1 MRVTEPLPTLSEQE
15 LEQLGTAEPSTDY
28 VSPQGE
34 SYENLEIVF
43 PQRPGPRPTT
53 TDDEPHEQLDQL
65 GPVELWDELHRRAF
79 SLPGVREDRSG
90 YSFPET
96 RALWLDPELAKGP
109 PEAFIW
115 QQEFAHIHPRP
126 NCSWHLQLPWSSP
139 CSRSAPVGGD
149 PPGLLAGCGARQL
162 GDALLGPESGGV
174 GGRLGSRRGVPPL
187 CQRSAPGIQVGAARE
202 GRLSQDIAR
211 RRTWITMSRSGTS
224 SSIRA

>member
-126 NCSWHLQLPWSSP
+126 NCSWHLQLPWELAVLAI
-139 CSRSAPVGGD
+139 SAGWGEIHPVCWLGVA
-149 PPGLLAGCGARQL
+149 PANSVMLYSARN
-162 GDALLGPESGGV
+162 PEELEVVWDLVEESHRFASGQPQAF
-174 GGRLGSRRGVPPL
+174 RLEPREK
-187 CQRSAPGIQVGAARE
+187 AA
-202 GRLSQDIAR
+202 
-211 RRTWITMSRSGTS
+211 
-224 SSIRA
+224 